1 MDSNNMYQN
10 NNGYQ
15 GQEGYGYQQEGYQ
28 NQNGYGYQ
36 QDGYQNQNAYAYQ
49 QDGYQNKNGYQNQNA
64 YAYNN
69 MYPNFMP
76 QDQPISMWGYLG
88 YQLLFALPCIGF
100 IFVLVFSFAGKS
112 IHVKNFARSYLC
124 FLLIVTVLGFIV
136 TAVFGA
142 GLMAMLSEFRYGF

>member
-15 GQEGYGYQQEGYQ
+15 GQD
-28 NQNGYGYQ
+28 GYGYQ
-36 QDGYQNQNAYAYQ
+36 QDGYQNQNGYGYQ
-49 QDGYQNKNGYQNQNA
+49 QEAYQNQNA
-64 YAYNN
+64 YAYQQEAYQNQNGYQYNN
-69 MYPNFMP
+69 MYSNNFVQ

-112 IHVKNFARSYLC
+112 IHLKNFARSYLC

-136 TAVFGA
+136 SAVFGA
-142 GLMAMLSEFRYGF
+142 GLMALMSEFRYAF